1 MSIAMSKPQAAGTL
15 RSKIGP
21 IISYSLTDQ
30 VEMQLL
36 DLLKKEDLRSG
47 DPIPKENELCE
58 AMGVSRTVIREA
70 LTRLKTIGLIESK
83 KNKGMILKEPD
94 LLIGLDKLVQ
104 PNILSEATLQDMF
117 EMRLV
122 LEMGIAELLFAR
134 IQPRD
139 ITDLKAILKTEKNY
153 PAIFEMDFEA
163 KFHGRIY
170 EIARNNTLKRF
181 QSMLLPIFQYVHDK
195 GLKLKQE
202 ELPKNYVTHA
212 MLVKS
217 IETGNP
223 EKYRDAMKR
232 HLKVHFD
239 RTIKMRKLIA
249 EE

>member
-1 MSIAMSKPQAAGTL
+1 MSKSETTGSL
-15 RSKIGP
+15 RNKIAP

-30 VEMQLL
+30 VETRLL
-36 DLLKKEDLRSG
+36 DLFKKEDLRSG
-47 DPIPKENELCE
+47 DAVPKENELCE

-94 LLIGLDKLVQ
+94 LLIGLDKLIQ
-104 PNILSEATLQDMF
+104 PKILSEETLQDMF

-122 LEMGIAELLFAR
+122 LEMGIAELIFAR
-134 IQPRD
+134 IQPKD
-139 ITDLKAILKTEKNY
+139 IADLKAILKTEKNY
-153 PAIFEMDFEA
+153 PAVFEMDFEA

-170 EIARNNTLKRF
+170 EIARNNTLMRF

-195 GLKLKQE
+195 GMKLKQE

-212 MLVKS
+212 LLVKA
-217 IETGNP
+217 IESGNP

-239 RTIKMRKLIA
+239 RTIKIRKLITD
-249 EE
+249 